1 MQGLLFFDYTCN
13 CDEILRFQLCS
24 IRTYLRHFIMRRV
37 AVIGGGAAGLV
48 TLKHLLQA
56 HKYFPTDPVE
66 VWLFEREDSVG
77 GTFRHRTYEDGEVR
91 VKPCH
96 LYARFV
102 ASNSILIAGV
112 VPVFDRIFRFPHSR

>member
-1 MQGLLFFDYTCN
+1 M
-13 CDEILRFQLCS
+13 
-24 IRTYLRHFIMRRV
+24 RV

-56 HKYFPTDPVE
+56 DKYFSTDPVE

-91 VKPCH
+91 VNH
-96 LYARFV
+96 RYLHANFV
-102 ASNSILIAGV
+102 ASDANPKASIITVLDR
-112 VPVFDRIFRFPHSR
+112 VFGLPRSRR